1 LQRHQDVLKA
11 EKISETLSQLNSKL
25 ENNNSSMTIIPGDMY
40 AFKSHEK
47 YYRCLVKSIQSEM
60 TVVHCIDFGF
70 EKQVEKKKLICL
82 KHSKSA
88 LLPALAIAVKTF
100 PMTFNMSKSMFLA
113 NLFLNNNGLP
123 IFMPNNTRSILSHNK
138 LKEAL
143 ENGCLVKVTCVYS
156 SDDCWIVPKLF
167 FDTLET
173 ISKILLKM
181 QSKVIPEETKV
192 GSLCAALHSKTKIW
206 HRALILNE
214 DRDTENM
221 LSIDSGERFKA
232 LKCTKMVSEIQKIP
246 NCALRCQ
253 VISNVDVMT
262 LQGKNLNGKLIS
274 CLKPLLEVELFTV
287 DTSKTGVTSVE
298 TFLEWKVIVE
308 RFESFNEF
316 YVKKINERY
325 CLDNENSNH
334 LVTKKDNA
342 SDDKV
347 LPEKMAYNKLYY
359 RCCLMDE
366 IEDNNLIDPK
376 NLPAISELMM
386 SYEWIMKTSSDR
398 EPYKVFLTAD
408 SENCIDIV
416 YKFLYSHNRQ
426 VTEHSDLSI
435 KETKTMTSIKSGAN
449 RLSLPEVKTV
459 TTKHLE
465 QIKEMRTVK
474 SFKSDENSLS
484 LPEVETV
491 IIKHIE
497 TFQDFYVQSNS
508 LSTLYLQRINSELD
522 MCIVELPIDH
532 NLSGSIV
539 VTSSNSLN
547 VWCRVKVDEVESHN
561 SAYCYL
567 LDYGIYEECFL
578 FYKPTNFLCIC
589 PPLVRRCMLHT
600 PKLKGKESEIWYPDI
615 NDMFKD
621 ISTIDIEFQMSVK
634 EEGDPCTVILWIDDE
649 CVSDMLFPLFVQL
662 TYINSLTDFKAE
674 ALSLKQ
680 KAAVE
685 LLRSGNVPMVPVEN
699 PIVDHLYL
707 TKVNTKPIRVKLI
720 SLGGIKYVVKD
731 IDDTLDT
738 LSVCQLYEVPEA
750 IRDCPIFTLHCSFI
764 FNKEDENIFLLDLFQ
779 KLANSKVTF
788 IMCVITESNDID
800 KSPNL
805 VRLYLD
811 NKNVLDLIKKT

>member
-1 LQRHQDVLKA
+1 MQRHQDVLKA
-11 EKISETLSQLNSKL
+11 EKISETISQLNSKL
-25 ENNNSSMTIIPGDMY
+25 ENNSSVTIILGDMY
-40 AFKSHEK
+40 AFENDGK
-47 YYRCLVKSIQSEM
+47 YYRCLVKSIKSEM
-60 TVVHCIDFGF
+60 IVVHCVDFGF
-70 EKQVEKKKLICL
+70 EKQVEKKKLMCL
-82 KHSKSA
+82 KHSKLA

-100 PMTFNMSKSMFLA
+100 PVTFNRSKSMFLA
-113 NLFLNNNGLP
+113 NLFLDNNGLP
-123 IFMPNNTRSILSHNK
+123 NVIPNNASSILPYNK

-156 SDDCWIVPKLF
+156 SSDCWIVPNLF

-232 LKCTKMVSEIQKIP
+232 LKSTKMVSEIQKIP

-253 VISNVDVMT
+253 VVSNVDVMT

-274 CLKPLLEVELFTV
+274 CFKPLLEVQLFT
-287 DTSKTGVTSVE
+287 DDSSKTDVTSAE
-298 TFLEWKVIVE
+298 TFLEWKVVIE

-316 YVKKINERY
+316 YVKKTNERY
-325 CLDNENSNH
+325 CLDNGNSNH
-334 LVTKKDNA
+334 LVTEKDNA

-347 LPEKMAYNKLYY
+347 LPEQMSCNKLYY

-366 IEDNNLIDPK
+366 IEDDNLKDSK
-376 NLPAISELMM
+376 NLPVISELMM
-386 SYEWIMKTSSDR
+386 SYEWTMKTSSDS
-398 EPYKVFLTAD
+398 EPYKVFLTADD

-416 YKFLYSHNRQ
+416 YKFLYPDNCQ
-426 VTEHSDLSI
+426 VTEHNELLT
-435 KETKTMTSIKSGAN
+435 KETSI
-449 RLSLPEVKTV
+449 
-459 TTKHLE
+459 
-465 QIKEMRTVK
+465 
-474 SFKSDENSLS
+474 KSDENSLS

-491 IIKHIE
+491 TIKHIE

-522 MCIVELPIDH
+522 MCIVKLTID
-532 NLSGSIV
+532 NTLKGSIV
-539 VTSSNSLN
+539 VTSCNSLN
-547 VWCRVKVDEVESHN
+547 VWCRAKVDEVSRNN

-567 LDYGIYEECFL
+567 VDYGIYEECFQ

-589 PPLVRRCMLHT
+589 PPLVRRCMLYT
-600 PKLKGKESEIWYPDI
+600 PNLKGKESEIWYPDI

-621 ISTIDIEFQMSVK
+621 ILTIGIEFKMSVE
-634 EEGDPCTVILWIDDE
+634 EEGDPCTVSLWIGDE
-649 CVSDMLFPLFVQL
+649 CVRDMLFPIFVQL
-662 TYINSLTDFKAE
+662 TCVNSLTDFKAQS
-674 ALSLKQ
+674 LSVKR
-680 KAAVE
+680 KDATE
-685 LLRSGNVPMVPVEN
+685 LLRNGNISMVPIEN
-699 PIVDHLYL
+699 PLVNYLYL
-707 TKVNTKPIRVKLI
+707 TEINTKLKRVKLI

-738 LSVCQLYEVPEA
+738 LSVHQLYEIPEA
-750 IRDCPIFTLHCSFI
+750 IRDCPIFTLHCSLI
-764 FNKEDENIFLLDLFQ
+764 FNKEDENTFLLDLFQ

-788 IMCVITESNDID
+788 MMTVITEPSDVD
-800 KSPNL
+800 KSPYL

-811 NKNVLDLIKKT
+811 NKNVLDLIKKTLP